1 MRRNLTFIIL
11 AGAYLLLNFHRVSMG
26 ILALD
31 VAGDL
36 GLTPVM
42 LGSLGAAF
50 MYPYGLIQVPSGLLS
65 DILDP
70 SLLVKLSC
78 LLMALGSWA
87 MAASRNYI
95 HLVMARALLGF
106 GSGLLYLPAIK
117 ILSQR
122 YRSRNLGVI
131 LGLMTTAGN
140 LGAVIS
146 TAPLAIAMGT
156 IGWRASLNVIGLT
169 CAGLFVCALAVVRK
183 EAAPGQ
189 GWHQGGLPV
198 LMRDKV
204 LWILSAWMLVLCA
217 TKLGWQSLWAGR
229 YLTEVQGLDMVLAGT
244 VLLALTLGGAVG
256 GPIAGG
262 LSDRLGSRRKVL
274 LGVSLACSAWWL
286 VPAFHGTLPYLA
298 HFLLYGVLGLA
309 SAGFVVAFAWTQEH
323 VGREHSGLAMGILNS
338 SGFFGTAISGQ
349 AVGRVLECYGGIHP
363 EQAFR
368 VVFMWSALLMAGVT
382 LALAF
387 MKEKKASPIQAG
399 EVTVD

>member
-65 DILDP
+65 DVLDP
-70 SLLVKLSC
+70 SLLVKASC

-87 MAASRNYI
+87 TAASRNYS

-117 ILSQR
+117 ILSR
-122 YRSRNLGVI
+122 CYRASNLGVI
-131 LGLMTTAGN
+131 LGLLTTAGN
-140 LGAVIS
+140 LGAVVS
-146 TAPLAIAMGT
+146 TAPLAIAMGAF
-156 IGWRASLNVIGLT
+156 GWRTSLNVMGLT
-169 CAGLFVCALAVVRK
+169 CAGLFLCALAEIRG
-183 EAAPGQ
+183 EGAPGLAR
-189 GWHQGGLPV
+189 HPGGLPV
-198 LMRDKV
+198 LVRDRAV
-204 LWILSAWMLVLCA
+204 WVLSAWMLVLCA
-217 TKLGWQSLWAGR
+217 TKLGWQSLWAGG
-229 YLTEVQGLDMVLAGT
+229 YLTEVQGLDMVSAGT
-244 VLLALTLGGAVG
+244 VLLAMTLGGAVG

-286 VPAFHGTLPYLA
+286 APAFHGMLPHLFHA
-298 HFLLYGVLGLA
+298 LLYGFLGLA
-309 SAGFVVAFAWTQEH
+309 SAGFVVAFAWVQEH

-338 SGFFGTAISGQ
+338 SGFLGTAFSGQ
-349 AVGRVLECYGGIHP
+349 VVGRVLQIHEGLPP
-363 EQAFR
+363 EQGFR
-368 VVFMWSALLMAGVT
+368 SVFLWSAILMAGVT
-382 LALAF
+382 LALACVR
-387 MKEKKASPIQAG
+387 EKKTSPVEPGLPAN
-399 EVTVD
+399 